1 MLKEL
6 ENEVKD
12 FFQKVEAMGRDRK
25 DDTKQRALHEH
36 SRRSGVQLL
45 EGLERGSREEWREGN
60 IFKNPK
66 ERSRL
71 WT

>member
-1 MLKEL
+1 
-6 ENEVKD
+6 
-12 FFQKVEAMGRDRK
+12 MGRDRK
-25 DDTKQRALHEH
+25 DDIKQRALHEH
-36 SRRSGVQLL
+36 SRRYGVQLL